1 MENELVKF
9 KGMGDGVK
17 IILDASAPMYELLDV
32 LEKRILESK
41 AFFGGGNCL
50 IRFCGRSLTGGEKMR
65 LEELIKKLL
74 PLGKIDFNAEEA
86 KKGNTADWIMEYK
99 ERSGRT
105 GGIHPAESVIAHD
118 TKPEKNQKMNEKEEK
133 RMPEEEEFLSI
144 FRSNRAR
151 LYQGYVHK
159 GVTIRSDGHLILL
172 GEAEP
177 GSELIAVGNILV
189 IGGLYGAAHAGCNG
203 HNGSYIFAMDMKPEK
218 LAIAGNSETYTYIDD
233 DEAIDVYDDE
243 NEKKSVFGRFRRKK
257 ETEDIQDKN
266 TEETGKSAVALWKN
280 NKIEVDNFTIKI
292 FTNSKNML

>member
-1 MENELVKF
+1 MENEIVKF
-9 KGMGDGVK
+9 KGMGDGVR

-74 PLGKIDFNAEEA
+74 PLGKIDFNSEETKAEHA
-86 KKGNTADWIMEYK
+86 ADWIVEYK
-99 ERSGRT
+99 ERYGIP
-105 GGIHPAESVIAHD
+105 GGKHPAESVIAHD
-118 TKPEKNQKMNEKEEK
+118 TQPEKNEKTEK
-133 RMPEEEEFLSI
+133 NDEKKPPEEEEFLSL

-151 LYQGYVHK
+151 LYQGYVHE

-218 LAIAGNSETYTYIDD
+218 LAIAGNYEAYTYIDD
-233 DEAIDVYDDE
+233 DEAIEVYDDE
-243 NEKKSVFGRFRRKK
+243 DEKKGIFGRFRKRK
-257 ETEDIQDKN
+257 ETEHIQDKN
-266 TEETGKSAVALWKN
+266 TEETGRSAVALWKN
-280 NKIEVDNFTIKI
+280 NKIEVDNFTIKT